1 MIRGGPR
8 RRLRRPRKRE
18 ETDAVVLT
26 NAYVA
31 ENAARLTVNR
41 LGVFPERPAVE
52 IQVGRLPTFD
62 RQSPGRT

>member
-1 MIRGGPR
+1 
-8 RRLRRPRKRE
+8 
-18 ETDAVVLT
+18 VVLT